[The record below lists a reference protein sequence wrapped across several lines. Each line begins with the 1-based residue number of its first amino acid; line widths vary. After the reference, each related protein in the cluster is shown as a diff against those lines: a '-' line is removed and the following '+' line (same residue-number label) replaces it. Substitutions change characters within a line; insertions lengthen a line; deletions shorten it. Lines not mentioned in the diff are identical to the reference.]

1 MKILL
6 VEERLVGAPMLNR
19 LKGSCGGA
27 VVIGVAVGTRSGTV
41 GEVDT
46 RSTTGVMDGSKV

>member
-27 VVIGVAVGTRSGTV
+27 VVIGVVGTRSGTI